1 MTILLFQAVVFLSA
15 FLIFQI
21 ELILGKIILPGFGG
35 GYLVWG
41 ISMVL
46 YQGLLF
52 FGYLYVHL
60 MNRWFLFINY
70 RKWQIGFFLLS
81 LVFLPLNVERLKAP
95 TYSYP
100 TVIEII
106 IMLSMT
112 VGFLFFLLASLSV
125 YTQIQ
130 LSKSSLPEKKNPYF
144 LFASSNFGAFAALLT
159 YPFLIEPNFE
169 ITTQLL
175 HWEVLYAVMVL
186 LFLTLQWK
194 CPPEKNEGLVK
205 NKFSM
210 PDGSKMRQWLLLS
223 AAASAMFLAVTNELT
238 FNIAPVPLLWILP
251 LALYLLTFVLAF
263 KKKPFC
269 PKWIQDRFYILMS
282 MGVLLFLF
290 NWMDNSILSY
300 LVMVMLRYQLSFY
313 TLGVI
318 VEPVLLLII
327 CFGFCLVCHF
337 KLNESRPESSGD
349 LTTFYLALSIGGFL
363 GGALVNWVVPLVF
376 DGTLEFLLSFLLA
389 TGALASR
396 KKPMSRNTYIL
407 WLVVFIGLVILWPLA
422 VNHFGASSKSLF
434 ALVFITLLF
443 ILMYFLQDRPQQ
455 TFVVFAVLILVLPLL
470 DGLKKNQSRVH
481 KQRNYYGIY
490 EVFDTQ
496 NYRHFKHG
504 STEHGAQSLNAGDK
518 RRALTYFHDRSP
530 VGEFLGNNPLRWSK
544 FALIGLGAGSL
555 AVYAGPTDTYDYY
568 ELDPLVGKIA
578 QKYFTFI
585 KDSRGKINL
594 IYGDARVSLRKAK
607 EKTYETMVIDV
618 FNSGSIPVHLITV
631 EAIQEYQRT
640 MQEGGVMFFHVTNE
654 FLDLV
659 PIISANAESLG
670 LMASIK
676 RSTLSNQPE
685 QSPTVWMALSREG
698 MATDILKN
706 KFGWVPV
713 RVQSVVPWTD
723 RYSSI
728 FSALD

>member
-1 MTILLFQAVVFLSA
+1 MAIFLFQAVVFLSA

-60 MNRWFLFINY
+60 LNRWFNFAVY
-70 RKWQIGFFLLS
+70 RKWQCGFLLVS
-81 LVFLPLNVERLKAP
+81 LAFLPLNVERLKAP
-95 TYSYP
+95 TYAYP
-100 TVIEII
+100 PVIEII
-106 IMLSMT
+106 FMLSMT

-130 LSKSSLPEKKNPYF
+130 LTQSSLPEKRNPYF
-144 LFASSNFGAFAALLT
+144 LFASSNFGAFAALLS
-159 YPFLIEPNFE
+159 YPFLIEPNFDLSE
-169 ITTQLL
+169 QLL
-175 HWEVLYAVMVL
+175 QWEVLYVALVL

-194 CPPEKNEGLVK
+194 CPPEKDEEVTSKELTI
-205 NKFSM
+205 
-210 PDGSKMRQWLLLS
+210 PDRSKMAQWLLLS

-263 KKKPFC
+263 KKNPFC

-282 MGVLLFLF
+282 MGILLFLF
-290 NWMDNSILSY
+290 NWMDNSILSF
-300 LVMVMLRYQLSFY
+300 LVMVMLRYQLSMY

-318 VEPVLLLII
+318 VEPVILLVI

-337 KLNESRPESSGD
+337 KLNESRPESSSD

-363 GGALVNWVVPLVF
+363 GGALVNWIVPLVF

-389 TGALASR
+389 TGALASS
-396 KKPMSRNTYIL
+396 KKPMHRIGFIL
-407 WLVVFIGLVILWPLA
+407 WLVIFTGLIVLWPLA
-422 VNHFGASSKSLF
+422 VNHFGLSSKNIF
-434 ALVFITLLF
+434 ALVFTTILF
-443 ILMYFLQDRPQQ
+443 VFMYFLQDRPRQ
-455 TFVVFAVLILVLPLL
+455 TFVVLTVLILILPLME
-470 DGLKKNQSRVH
+470 GLKKNQNRVY

-490 EVFDTQ
+490 EVFDTN
-496 NYRHFKHG
+496 NYRHFIHG
-504 STEHGAQSLNAGDK
+504 STEHGAQSLDLADK
-518 RRALTYFHDRSP
+518 RKALTYFHHQSP
-530 VGEFLGNNPLRWSK
+530 VGEFLDNNPLQLSN

-555 AVYAGPTDTYDYY
+555 AVYAGPNDTYDYY
-568 ELDPLVGKIA
+568 ELDPLVGEIA

-585 KDSRGKINL
+585 KDSRGKIN
-594 IYGDARVSLRKAK
+594 IFYGDARVSLRKA
-607 EKTYETMVIDV
+607 EENVYETMVIDV

-631 EAIQEYQRT
+631 EAIKEYQRT
-640 MQEGGVMFFHVTNE
+640 MKEEGVLFFHVTNE

-659 PIISANAESLG
+659 PVISANANAIG
-670 LMASIK
+670 LKASIK
-676 RSTLSNQPE
+676 QSHLSNPPE
-685 QSPTVWMALSREG
+685 QSPTVWMALSKEG
-698 MATDILKN
+698 TASNILIN
-706 KFGWVPV
+706 SFGWVPV
-713 RVQSVVPWTD
+713 KAGSTAPWTD